1 MTRTAGRQ
9 ADILTEASMG
19 CTAGF
24 CLAFAALCWAAV
36 LPFWVV
42 LLLVPTIFLAG
53 LQLMLKGA
61 PLLRILHNSKRLPFS

>member
-1 MTRTAGRQ
+1 
-9 ADILTEASMG
+9 MG

-24 CLAFAALCWAAV
+24 CLAFAALCWGNV

-42 LLLVPTIFLAG
+42 LLLVLTTFLAG

-61 PLLRILHNSKRLPFS
+61 PLVRILHNSKRLRLSFIERHPSNPL